1 MSSYINGSNNKN
13 MFYFREYIDNE
24 KLISKILANIESKI
38 KVVEEYK
45 NKYYNSNKFLEN
57 IIMTKF
63 EFLEILNEFEE
74 TITQSLQGMRSLI
87 AEIRNL
93 KEKKEMEEKLIK
105 KRNNSN
111 NLCYNYQKD
120 ENFSQYL
127 ENNENKIN
135 IEEQIKEKNKS
146 FCEQREISLYTNLYG
161 PKNNKYLINNKL
173 INGTKN
179 KLYYKYANFSSKNMP
194 SNTNKKKLKNNDCN
208 HNNEISEFESIYS
221 YEDKPKLIN
230 NRNMNMNLNK
240 NKNKTFYKFNKNYSI
255 SDKNTLTYDLS
266 IINDNAKDNYNNSYI
281 LNNNNNSNKYYND
294 FNNNNYINNNKQ
306 NNKTNNCRILRLQLK
321 HKNNDMNNNNEN
333 NKKNNNNDDEQ
344 NKNNS
349 MSKKYELELQNTNQ
363 EKSEKIEVEIKCPL
377 RQGIRQNCRK
387 NSARNTSSKNDIIKS
402 FNVNKNKQEIIEK
415 INYNEKLK
423 NYFSK
428 KYGRNDYDLFLNKF
442 WKNKLNANDINNE
455 VSIISAVIKKEEALE
470 KKGEKNIK
478 HIPYR
483 NNNNEYEF
491 KFLSKTPVQNYISKK
506 RSNGN
511 NSYKTITSNRNSDNK
526 YFDLKQ
532 D

>member
-1 MSSYINGSNNKN
+1 
-13 MFYFREYIDNE
+13 MFYFREYIDKE
-24 KLISKILANIESKI
+24 KLISKIYANIESKI
-38 KVVEEYK
+38 KVIEEYK

-93 KEKKEMEEKLIK
+93 KEKKEVEENLIK

-146 FCEQREISLYTNLYG
+146 FCQQREISLYTNLYG
-161 PKNNKYLINNKL
+161 PKNNKYLFNRKL

-179 KLYYKYANFSSKNMP
+179 KLSKYANCSSGNIP
-194 SNTNKKKLKNNDCN
+194 SNTNKNKLKNNDGN
-208 HNNEISEFESIYS
+208 HNNEMSEFESIYT

-230 NRNMNMNLNK
+230 NRNMNMNLNN
-240 NKNKTFYKFNKNYSI
+240 NKNKTFYKINKNYSM

-266 IINDNAKDNYNNSYI
+266 IMNDNAKDNYNNSYI
-281 LNNNNNSNKYYND
+281 LNNNN
-294 FNNNNYINNNKQ
+294 INNNKQ
-306 NNKTNNCRILRLQLK
+306 NIKTNNYRILRLQLK

-333 NKKNNNNDDEQ
+333 KNNNNNNDDEQ
-344 NKNNS
+344 NQNKKKK
-349 MSKKYELELQNTNQ
+349 KKYELELQNTNQ

-387 NSARNTSSKNDIIKS
+387 NSARNTSSKNDIIQK

-423 NYFSK
+423 NYFAK
-428 KYGRNDYDLFLNKF
+428 KYGRNNYDLFLNKF

-483 NNNNEYEF
+483 NNTNEYEF
-491 KFLSKTPVQNYISKK
+491 KFLSKTPVQNYMSKK